1 MYSDKLAL
9 FPKTILTQRL
19 QLRPITRADENDIF
33 EYASNPEVARY
44 MSWSAHRT
52 LADTEEFLKYIDQV
66 ESEKLQI
73 DRGIVWRENNKMVG
87 TIAFVSIDLALRVV
101 ELGYCL
107 SNQYWGRGIIVEAAN
122 AMIDAAVR
130 TLDIHRIEAECE
142 IDNFKSERVMQ
153 KLGMEQ
159 EGVMRK
165 RLPVHGVYRDA
176 KLYAKVVG

>member
-1 MYSDKLAL
+1 
-9 FPKTILTQRL
+9 
-19 QLRPITRADENDIF
+19 
-33 EYASNPEVARY
+33 
-44 MSWSAHRT
+44 
-52 LADTEEFLKYIDQV
+52 
-66 ESEKLQI
+66 
-73 DRGIVWRENNKMVG
+73 
-87 TIAFVSIDLALRVV
+87 VV

-165 RLPVHGVYRDA
+165 RLPVHGVYCDA